1 MPSKQQT
8 SVAMFLAVANLAS
21 GSAIANPEPM
31 ADLAQRSTHHSEL
44 LAQATNECVPVGEGE
59 NCARPRRRKKPANTN
74 PAANTSEPVTDHG
87 AKSGTSMEVLNQVE
101 RGNL

>member
-8 SVAMFLAVANLAS
+8 SVAMFLAVANLAA

-59 NCARPRRRKKPANTN
+59 NCARPRRRKKPANT
-74 PAANTSEPVTDHG
+74 SEPVTDHG